1 MFQVSHH
8 PPVSALHAT
17 HENENIDV
25 TWCQYFTPKF
35 RGMIFSFISSISK
48 QPLFFI
54 FFNNQLFYYLN
65 ECDMDNQTEIKQ
77 QRDEYPKTF

>member
-48 QPLFFI
+48 QPFF
-54 FFNNQLFYYLN
+54 FFNNRLFYY
-65 ECDMDNQTEIKQ
+65 ECDMDNQTGIEQ
-77 QRDEYPKTF
+77 QQDEDPKTF